1 MNNEMKTGRKVWLI
15 IPFAVVLVLAG
26 TVIFYIGFKE
36 AREHKVQE
44 PVNSKVLTEVDE
56 EKSLKVV
63 ANEKDVL
70 QVDMTDIDEIIN
82 SKAITGDDIKD
93 ISDEPYL
100 SPGTD
105 AAKVEEQE
113 ENMTGTE
120 EEISD
125 QGSGSGELNADTSD
139 DKKDKSDKSVAADQK
154 KSDSKKTSNGTKKDE
169 KVKIV
174 DESPKTIVDEKV
186 NEYKGGEKS
195 STGNSFMDSMP
206 KQTPVDFDVDGDIPA
221 GGGEVGTW
229 N

>member
-15 IPFAVVLVLAG
+15 IPFAAVLVLAG

-36 AREHKVQE
+36 ARERMVQE
-44 PVNSKVLTEVDE
+44 PVNSNIRTEVDE
-56 EKSLKVV
+56 ERSLNVV
-63 ANEKDVL
+63 ANEKDVQ
-70 QVDMTDIDEIIN
+70 QVDMMDIDEIIN
-82 SKAITGDDIKD
+82 SKAITSDDIND
-93 ISDEPYL
+93 ISDEPYI

-105 AAKVEEQE
+105 TAVVEEPE
-113 ENMTGTE
+113 ENMKGTE

-125 QGSGSGELNADTSD
+125 LGSGSGELNADTSD
-139 DKKDKSDKSVAADQK
+139 DKKDKRDNSVAADKK
-154 KSDSKKTSNGTKKDE
+154 KSDNKKTSNSTKKDE
-169 KVKIV
+169 KIKIV
-174 DESPKTIVDEKV
+174 DESPKTTVDEKV

>member
-1 MNNEMKTGRKVWLI
+1 
-15 IPFAVVLVLAG
+15 LVLAG

-36 AREHKVQE
+36 ARERKIQE

-63 ANEKDVL
+63 ANEKDVQ

-82 SKAITGDDIKD
+82 SKAIISEDINDIDDDPYTG
-93 ISDEPYL
+93 
-100 SPGTD
+100 PGTD
-105 AAKVEEQE
+105 VAIDEEPEGNTTNSEVEV
-113 ENMTGTE
+113 
-120 EEISD
+120 SD
-125 QGSGSGELNADTSD
+125 QGSETDELKADTSD
-139 DKKDKSDKSVAADQK
+139 DKKDKSDKAVAADQK
-154 KSDSKKTSNGTKKDE
+154 KSDSKNSTKKDE

-174 DESPKTIVDEKV
+174 DESPKTVVDEKV

-206 KQTPVDFDVDGDIPA
+206 KQTPVDVDVDGDIPA